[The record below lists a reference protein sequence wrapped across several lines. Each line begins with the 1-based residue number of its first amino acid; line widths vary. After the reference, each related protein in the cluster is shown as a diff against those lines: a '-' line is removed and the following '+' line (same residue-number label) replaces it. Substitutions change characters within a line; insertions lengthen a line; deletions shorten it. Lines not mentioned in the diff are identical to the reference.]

1 MRHLSKYGIE
11 IRTPQG
17 QIIIDSEHPVP
28 KLYEHGIVTLAN
40 RETDLLGRQVA
51 YGIFSITP
59 TTRPVFA
66 TYAINE
72 NKNPNAKMRYLY
84 TIRASNGY
92 YTGIYVAGAPES
104 LNAEIYV
111 WVYTL

>member
-1 MRHLSKYGIE
+1 MSKHGIE

-17 QIIIDSEHPVP
+17 QIIIDNEHPVP

-40 RETDLLGRQVA
+40 QGTDLFGRQVA
-51 YGIFSITP
+51 YGIFPITP
-59 TTRPVFA
+59 TTRHVFA

-72 NKNPNAKMRYLY
+72 NKNPYATMRYLY
-84 TIRASNGY
+84 AIRDPNGY
-92 YTGIYVAGAPES
+92 YTGIYVAGAPDS

-111 WVYTL
+111 WVYEL